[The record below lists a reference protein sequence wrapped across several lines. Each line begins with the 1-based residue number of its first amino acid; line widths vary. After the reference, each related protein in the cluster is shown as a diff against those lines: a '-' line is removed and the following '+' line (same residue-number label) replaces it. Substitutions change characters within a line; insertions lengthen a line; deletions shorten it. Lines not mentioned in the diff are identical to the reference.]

1 MNLNELDSV
10 RRSANANQ
18 CQSTHHV
25 ESAAATTTTKID
37 YYFVLILNAINTL
50 SQWCSCSP
58 IQLVRLRRVCV
69 CASMYRHFFAW
80 WLDYFHFL
88 PHHWHT
94 VCRFILVYI
103 YFFVVP
109 TLFVRQDKC
118 AAALPFVDH
127 LVTVSVQ
134 FLLLTVCCC
143 PVRNR

>member
-69 CASMYRHFFAW
+69 QVCIGISSLGDLTIFISFPTTGILCAGSFWCTYIFF
-80 WLDYFHFL
+80 
-88 PHHWHT
+88 
-94 VCRFILVYI
+94 
-103 YFFVVP
+103 VP